1 MGQGLR
7 TNPLFSTG
15 SDNVQKGV
23 LDAEWMMLNEMFA
36 LSSWKDVP
44 FMEGSCVVYQLQ
56 SFPVLWAVQA
66 LPCLSRYSWLASHS
80 VRWRQQWPKSIYSI
94 FEGVGAGAYTAEAS
108 ASVTVCYNPPQWT
121 GTRCL
126 PRCSRWPRGNKP
138 ASCSFSVQPLT
149 AYHPTSP
156 CVHYTIEAVIQP
168 LG

>member
-66 LPCLSRYSWLASHS
+66 LPCLSRCSWLASHS
-80 VRWRQQWPKSIYSI
+80 IRWRQQWPKSIYSI

-108 ASVTVCYNPPQWT
+108 ASVTVCYNPPPNELAPDACHVVPAGLGET
-121 GTRCL
+121 SL
-126 PRCSRWPRGNKP
+126 PHAASVCS
-138 ASCSFSVQPLT
+138 L
-149 AYHPTSP
+149 
-156 CVHYTIEAVIQP
+156 
-168 LG
+168 